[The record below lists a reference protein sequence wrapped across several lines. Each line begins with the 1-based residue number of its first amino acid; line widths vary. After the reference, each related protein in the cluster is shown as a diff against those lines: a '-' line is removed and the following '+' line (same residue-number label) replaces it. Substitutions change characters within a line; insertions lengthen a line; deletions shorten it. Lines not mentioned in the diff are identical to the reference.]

1 MDEIYFNI
9 RKIEGSKRMTYCRV
23 CGSSKRNDYFLI
35 TEFPSSAQG
44 FQKSKK
50 TAKTLKSDLD
60 IFECSVCGL
69 TQISNQPVSYYKEVK
84 RAAAYSEDMKIQRV
98 KQFKSMLLSLIH
110 I

>member
-50 TAKTLKSDLD
+50 TAKNLKSDLD
-60 IFECSVCGL
+60 IFECSICGL
-69 TQISNQPVSYYKEVK
+69 TQISNQPVSYSVATFFKTAETSNPAANLNAVK
-84 RAAAYSEDMKIQRV
+84 NC
-98 KQFKSMLLSLIH
+98 SLR
-110 I
+110 